1 MRKFLVS
8 ALLAVASLAGAN
20 AANAQ
25 TATQD
30 ITLNASVASYCTIGG
45 STNPA
50 ALVRTIPVTSGVVD
64 TTVINVSVGSVVCNN
79 AADVIA
85 TSVRGGVWDGN
96 AVPATGTV
104 NIINYTGAA
113 TFGGA
118 TSTIDTAT
126 AAGAAAAA
134 NEAGN
139 TATTANAA
147 SGNLTVAITPQAAG
161 GTLEPSA
168 AYTDTLRVTLTAH

>member
-1 MRKFLVS
+1 MRKLLVS
-8 ALLAVASLAGAN
+8 AILALASLAGAN

-45 STNPA
+45 ATNPS
-50 ALVRTIPVTSGVVD
+50 ALTRTVPVTNGVVD
-64 TTVINVSVGSVVCNN
+64 TTAINVSVASVVCNN

-96 AVPATGTV
+96 ASSAPGTV
-104 NIINYTGAA
+104 NIINYTAAA
-113 TFGGA
+113 TFGSV
-118 TSTIDTAT
+118 TSTINTAT
-126 AAGAAAAA
+126 ASGAAAAA

-139 TATTANAA
+139 TATTAGAA
-147 SGNLTVAITPQAAG
+147 SGNLAVAITPQAAG
-161 GTLEPSA
+161 GTLEPSTG
-168 AYTDTLRVTLTAH
+168 YTDTLRVTLTAH